1 MDTINNEG
9 KGRLER
15 LEEQVQKNLAQS
27 RDYMF
32 SDYLRKMNQ
41 RIIEQKYQIDL
52 LQNELDRNC
61 RQYQQKQEQMQ
72 TNVVESVQAEN
83 TVINEQTHVEQV
95 ESQPKVNEPV
105 VQHTYQQEPELNQ
118 EQMNYQQVHY
128 QQSDFNQEQHA
139 ATQAAIQ
146 QAWQQNVAKSK
157 KSAEFTIGATV
168 LSIVGGVFILIAL
181 VMLGMNYMNDIVKG
195 IGMYAIS
202 LAIFLISELF
212 IYKKLPKLG
221 AVLTGIGI
229 GGLYLSTTLNY
240 SMLQIFNEWVTIL
253 VLLAIT
259 VVVFWLNRKRESTVL
274 RIFSLIICYLC
285 FSPLLSMTNDVKFY
299 IWILA
304 TFAVNVFSIVLS
316 VKKNRDVLDK
326 VQMGV
331 NAFFTYCF
339 LMKMWDYQV
348 SSESLLVL
356 FFTSVLVVQVLF
368 VLLIKR
374 SMSENRTVAI
384 STFVVYWI
392 CNFLNLCMA
401 TTILENACSYPMAV
415 HGSLIAVALICAV
428 LSAILWKSKHK
439 WHLYIYVATYF
450 LLPYGCCEL
459 ISIEV
464 CLLIVLVLTK
474 LLAFQNVKSL
484 RVLDVC
490 VTTLVA
496 LKVIFDYD
504 HTWSYAYLGATIIS
518 ILLIKYWQTYY
529 EIILIGAVLLFT
541 YNQLTFELQIP
552 AIVGILLVA
561 LLLFNN
567 VKRFRGKNI
576 VVFNVVALVIQ
587 IICHLVLALPMY
599 EQEYL
604 TYLCTLVFGVATIML
619 TLQEHYHINVRSK
632 NVFFAVYL
640 TYMALIFDWEWPII
654 NSIFMML
661 IALVCVGVGFADR
674 QKEIRI
680 YGLVLSLII
689 CGKIALYDFHGI
701 DTMQKIILFFSVG
714 SIALVI
720 SGIYI
725 ILEKRTH

>member
-1 MDTINNEG
+1 MISNEG

-15 LEEQVQKNLAQS
+15 LEEQVQNNLAQS

-52 LQNELDRNC
+52 LQDELDRNC

-72 TNVVESVQAEN
+72 IT
-83 TVINEQTHVEQV
+83 EQV
-95 ESQPKVNEPV
+95 SQPA
-105 VQHTYQQEPELNQ
+105 YQQEPEINQ
-118 EQMNYQQVHY
+118 GQMNYQQVHY
-128 QQSDFNQEQHA
+128 QQSDFNQRQNA
-139 ATQAAIQ
+139 ATQATIQ
-146 QAWQQNVAKSK
+146 QAWQQNVTKSK

-195 IGMYAIS
+195 IGMYAVS
-202 LAIFLISELF
+202 LAFFLVSELLV
-212 IYKKLPKLG
+212 YKKLPKLG

-240 SMLQIFNEWVTIL
+240 SVLQIFNEWVTLL

-259 VVVFWLNRKRESTVL
+259 AVVFWLNRKRESTVL

-285 FSPLLSMTNDVKFY
+285 FLPLLNTVDDVKFY
-299 IWILA
+299 IWILV
-304 TFAVNVFSIVLS
+304 TFAVNVFSIILS
-316 VKKNRDVLDK
+316 VKKNRDALDK
-326 VQMGV
+326 VQMAINV
-331 NAFFTYCF
+331 FFTYCY
-339 LMKMWDYQV
+339 LMRMWDYNV
-348 SSESLLVL
+348 SVESLLVL
-356 FFTSVLVVQVLF
+356 FISSVLVVQVLF
-368 VLLIKR
+368 TLLIKR
-374 SMSENRTVAI
+374 SMSENRTVVI

-401 TTILENACSYPMAV
+401 TTILENACGYPMAV
-415 HGSLIAVALICAV
+415 HGSMIAIALICAV
-428 LSAILWKSKHK
+428 LSAVLWKSKHK

-459 ISIEV
+459 LSVEV
-464 CLLIVLVLTK
+464 CLMIVLVITK

-496 LKVIFDYD
+496 LETIFDYD
-504 HTWSYAYLGATIIS
+504 PTWSYAYLSAVIIS

-529 EIILIGAVLLFT
+529 EIVLIGAVLIFS
-541 YNQLTFELQIP
+541 YNRLMFELQIP

-576 VVFNVVALVIQ
+576 VAFNVVALVAQ
-587 IICHLVLALPMY
+587 IICHLVLVLPIY
-599 EQEYL
+599 DQEYL

-619 TLQEHYHINVRSK
+619 TFQEHYRMNVRGK
-632 NVFFAVYL
+632 NVFCAAYL
-640 TYMALIFDWEWPII
+640 TYMALIFNWEWPII

-674 QKEIRI
+674 QKGIRI

-689 CGKIALYDFHGI
+689 CGKIALYDFLGVA
-701 DTMQKIILFFSVG
+701 TVQKIILFFSIG
-714 SIALVI
+714 IIALII

-725 ILEKRTH
+725 ILEKKYSLTEESR